1 MLEVLELISQIA
13 ADVGVDSPRAG
24 KYASDKMLFSLLYSS
39 LPYDANSLA
48 GNGVRARLVVMKW
61 CWLRLIRRLEPAIR
75 RFAPDVIISTQMIP
89 AAMAS
94 YLKQR
99 RKATAPLIGVMTDF
113 GVHDFWKQRGV
124 DSYCVAHESSLGS
137 IGPEF
142 AHATEVATGVPL
154 MPEFARPMSQAR
166 SASGTAVAAGRR
178 RSCSCSAA
186 GLG

>member
-1 MLEVLELISQIA
+1 MH
-13 ADVGVDSPRAG
+13 SPRSG

-99 RKATAPLIGVMTDF
+99 RKVTAPLIGVMTDF
-113 GVHDFWKQRGV
+113 GVHDFWKQTRRRSLLRGARV
-124 DSYCVAHESSLGS
+124 DSRQRRHGS
-137 IGPEF
+137 FRMRAEI
-142 AHATEVATGVPL
+142 ATGVPL
-154 MPEFARPMSQAR
+154 MPDFTRPMSQAR
-166 SASGTAVAAGRR
+166 SAAGTAAAADRADRPRARR
-178 RSCSCSAA
+178 RSRA
-186 GLG
+186 